1 MRKQKTIFAASGALA
16 ILAIISGGLLVIA
29 YGFEPPAWIC
39 CAEVAAF
46 SGLALIC
53 GFTAAGTA
61 LLPWLTLRP
70 VQGAL
75 LVCLGVAAIFV
86 PANFV
91 VSAVFLALGI
101 KLVWRTACELADAE
115 RAAAVEAEPAMIRRG
130 GGVPAAPG
138 RRQPA
143 AEIRQR

>member
-1 MRKQKTIFAASGALA
+1 MRTQKTIFAASGALA

-29 YGFEPPAWIC
+29 YGFEPPAWLL

-46 SGLALIC
+46 SGIALIC

-101 KLVWRTACELADAE
+101 RLLWRTACELADAE
-115 RAAAVEAEPAMIRRG
+115 RAAVEAKPAMIRRG

-138 RRQPA
+138 RRRRA
-143 AEIRQR
+143 VDIRQQ